1 MSMDIQENPTKV
13 PLSENAILHQS
24 GVSFFRIFTA
34 YRKEKK
40 IRTEKIVSG
49 VISRRAFLDIEKG
62 KSVLSRENWKFL
74 MHRIGIVTDYFETVV
89 SRKELKDWRCREDIC
104 LSVCEDC
111 KKAKKLLEEYRNS
124 HIKMSNI
131 ERQFCL
137 KIEWLLSRNEKS
149 DEELYKLSKDAV
161 CCTVQEDWKENL
173 SVLYVGPE
181 ELEAMLLVVWSL
193 LKKNEL
199 MDAFRLFDQIQRY
212 PKIHNWE
219 PRMRE
224 MICAQIALIGI
235 KLYERMQ
242 KIDIGYKIG
251 MESLELLR
259 QQSSQRYAYPL
270 LAELVRIGI
279 MLEKEKSE
287 ELLQFQKFQKAFEI
301 VYEENKIPYM
311 RVWQCGSIEN
321 SYDVGMVLKRMRM
334 AQEKT
339 QEEVCIDEKGF
350 SFLNVRQ
357 LSRMEGKNEI
367 ICERISVIVPIYNT
381 EKYLARCIE
390 SILCQTYTNLEIILV
405 DDGSTDKSG
414 DICDFYARKDNRV
427 KVVHKENGG
436 AAAARNFAL
445 NMVTGQY
452 IGFVDS
458 DDTVEKDFFELLYD
472 LICQYD
478 ADISMVAYR
487 EIEMGEKIAKLK
499 DKSLIVMN
507 QKQAVKE
514 LLFDRKIQNYV
525 WNKLYKRKLFQ
536 GVYFPIG
543 VIYEDISVMY
553 DLIRKIEKLV
563 YLPESKY
570 NYYIRKDSIVNTNSH
585 QKRVDELDSVI
596 KRYKDAKRDF
606 PELEQEN
613 AYALVM
619 WMIRVYSYTVKE
631 NDPND
636 TFIKEQYEL
645 FQSESQKYL
654 CYILTNLKPFKRMIL
669 LAMLWDLEKGKEVV
683 RMDGELHE

>member
-1 MSMDIQENPTKV
+1 MSMDIQGNLTKI

-111 KKAKKLLEEYRNS
+111 EKAKKLLEEYRNS

-149 DEELYKLSKDAV
+149 GEELYKLSKDAV

-173 SVLYVGPE
+173 SALYVGPE

-235 KLYERMQ
+235 KLYERMK
-242 KIDIGYKIG
+242 KIDIAYKIG
-251 MESLELLR
+251 IESLELLR

-357 LSRMEGKNEI
+357 LSRIEKGENRPSTENFQFLTRKMGRELDWIMPMLETDSIEVLSMRQDIIYAIGMRQWKKAKNILEQLKTKIGAEDYKEPQIQQEIQFIEAMYELEANKITVSEAEKKYYEALSYTFELSWLSLEELPFIRSEEGI
-367 ICERISVIVPIYNT
+367 IISNIADIYHDMGNLKKSEELF
-381 EKYLARCIE
+381 EKLSSVYQKKQML
-390 SILCQTYTNLEIILV
+390 LKTNSSASAIIL
-405 DDGSTDKSG
+405 
-414 DICDFYARKDNRV
+414 
-427 KVVHKENGG
+427 
-436 AAAARNFAL
+436 
-445 NMVTGQY
+445 GQY
-452 IGFVDS
+452 S
-458 DDTVEKDFFELLYD
+458 RLLGN
-472 LICQYD
+472 I
-478 ADISMVAYR
+478 
-487 EIEMGEKIAKLK
+487 
-499 DKSLIVMN
+499 MN
-507 QKQAVKE
+507 YKKA
-514 LLFDRKIQNYV
+514 
-525 WNKLYKRKLFQ
+525 LY
-536 GVYFPIG
+536 I
-543 VIYEDISVMY
+543 
-553 DLIRKIEKLV
+553 
-563 YLPESKY
+563 
-570 NYYIRKDSIVNTNSH
+570 
-585 QKRVDELDSVI
+585 DSVN
-596 KRYKDAKRDF
+596 
-606 PELEQEN
+606 L
-613 AYALVM
+613 
-619 WMIRVYSYTVKE
+619 
-631 NDPND
+631 
-636 TFIKEQYEL
+636 QYEL
-645 FQSESQKYL
+645 NDFNLIHIENLLYNQAWAYYEIDREQNNQKIQRKFWTAQRIAEFNRKEELINLLKMRENKYL
-654 CYILTNLKPFKRMIL
+654 
-669 LAMLWDLEKGKEVV
+669 KG
-683 RMDGELHE
+683 D

>member
-1 MSMDIQENPTKV
+1 MSMDIQGNLTKI

-74 MHRIGIVTDYFETVV
+74 MHRIGIVTDYFEIVV

-104 LSVCEDC
+104 LSACEDC
-111 KKAKKLLEEYRNS
+111 EKAKKLLEEYRNS

-149 DEELYKLSKDAV
+149 GEELYKLSKDAV
-161 CCTVQEDWKENL
+161 CCTVQEDWKESL
-173 SVLYVGPE
+173 SALYVGPE

-235 KLYERMQ
+235 KLYERMK
-242 KIDIGYKIG
+242 KIDIAYKIG
-251 MESLELLR
+251 IESLELLR

-339 QEEVCIDEKGF
+339 QEEVCIDENGF

-357 LSRMEGKNEI
+357 LSRIEKGENRPSTENFQFLTRKMGRELDWIMPMLETDSIEVLSMRQDIIYSIGMRQWKKVQNILEQLKTKIRAEDYKEPQIQQEIQFIEAMYELEANKITVSEAEKEYYEALSYTFELSWLSLEELPFIRSEEGI
-367 ICERISVIVPIYNT
+367 IISNIADIYHDMGNLKKSEELF
-381 EKYLARCIE
+381 EKLSSVYQKKQMFLK
-390 SILCQTYTNLEIILV
+390 TNSSASAIIL
-405 DDGSTDKSG
+405 
-414 DICDFYARKDNRV
+414 
-427 KVVHKENGG
+427 
-436 AAAARNFAL
+436 
-445 NMVTGQY
+445 GQY
-452 IGFVDS
+452 S
-458 DDTVEKDFFELLYD
+458 RLLGN
-472 LICQYD
+472 I
-478 ADISMVAYR
+478 
-487 EIEMGEKIAKLK
+487 
-499 DKSLIVMN
+499 MN
-507 QKQAVKE
+507 YKKA
-514 LLFDRKIQNYV
+514 
-525 WNKLYKRKLFQ
+525 LY
-536 GVYFPIG
+536 I
-543 VIYEDISVMY
+543 
-553 DLIRKIEKLV
+553 
-563 YLPESKY
+563 
-570 NYYIRKDSIVNTNSH
+570 
-585 QKRVDELDSVI
+585 DSVN
-596 KRYKDAKRDF
+596 
-606 PELEQEN
+606 L
-613 AYALVM
+613 
-619 WMIRVYSYTVKE
+619 
-631 NDPND
+631 
-636 TFIKEQYEL
+636 QYEL
-645 FQSESQKYL
+645 NDFNLIHIENLLYNQAWAYYEIDREQNNQKIQRKFWAAQRFAEFNRKEELINLLKMRENKYL
-654 CYILTNLKPFKRMIL
+654 K
-669 LAMLWDLEKGKEVV
+669 D
-683 RMDGELHE
+683 D

>member
-1 MSMDIQENPTKV
+1 MSMDIQGNLTKI
-13 PLSENAILHQS
+13 PLSENVILHQS

-74 MHRIGIVTDYFETVV
+74 MHRIGIVTDYFEIVV

-104 LSVCEDC
+104 LSACEDC
-111 KKAKKLLEEYRNS
+111 EKAKKLLEEYRNS

-149 DEELYKLSKDAV
+149 GEELYKLSKDAV

-173 SVLYVGPE
+173 SALYVGPE

-235 KLYERMQ
+235 KLYERMK
-242 KIDIGYKIG
+242 KIDIAYKIG
-251 MESLELLR
+251 IESLELLR

-270 LAELVRIGI
+270 LVELVRIGI

-287 ELLQFQKFQKAFEI
+287 ELQQFLKFQKAFAI
-301 VYEENKIPYM
+301 LYEENKIPYM

-357 LSRMEGKNEI
+357 LSRIEKGENRPSTENFQFLTRKMGRELDWIMPMLETDSIEVLSMRQDIIYAIGMRQWKKAQNILEQLKTKIGAEDYKEPQIQQEIQFIEAMYELEANKITVSEAEKKYYEALSYTFELSWLSLEELPFIRSEEGI
-367 ICERISVIVPIYNT
+367 IISNIADIYHDMGNLKKSEELF
-381 EKYLARCIE
+381 EKLSSVYQKKQML
-390 SILCQTYTNLEIILV
+390 LKTNSSASAIIL
-405 DDGSTDKSG
+405 
-414 DICDFYARKDNRV
+414 
-427 KVVHKENGG
+427 
-436 AAAARNFAL
+436 
-445 NMVTGQY
+445 GQY
-452 IGFVDS
+452 S
-458 DDTVEKDFFELLYD
+458 RLLGN
-472 LICQYD
+472 I
-478 ADISMVAYR
+478 
-487 EIEMGEKIAKLK
+487 
-499 DKSLIVMN
+499 MN
-507 QKQAVKE
+507 YKKA
-514 LLFDRKIQNYV
+514 
-525 WNKLYKRKLFQ
+525 LY
-536 GVYFPIG
+536 I
-543 VIYEDISVMY
+543 
-553 DLIRKIEKLV
+553 
-563 YLPESKY
+563 
-570 NYYIRKDSIVNTNSH
+570 
-585 QKRVDELDSVI
+585 DSVN
-596 KRYKDAKRDF
+596 
-606 PELEQEN
+606 L
-613 AYALVM
+613 
-619 WMIRVYSYTVKE
+619 
-631 NDPND
+631 
-636 TFIKEQYEL
+636 QYEL
-645 FQSESQKYL
+645 NDFNLIHIENLLYNQAWAYYEIDREQNNQKIQRKFWTAQRIAEFNRKEELINLLKMRENKYL
-654 CYILTNLKPFKRMIL
+654 
-669 LAMLWDLEKGKEVV
+669 KG
-683 RMDGELHE
+683 D

>member
-1 MSMDIQENPTKV
+1 MSMDIQGNLTKI

-111 KKAKKLLEEYRNS
+111 EKAKKLLEEYRNS

-149 DEELYKLSKDAV
+149 GEELYKLSKDAV

-173 SVLYVGPE
+173 SALYVGPE

-242 KIDIGYKIG
+242 KIDIAYKIG
-251 MESLELLR
+251 IESLELLR
-259 QQSSQRYAYPL
+259 QQSSQRYVYPL
-270 LAELVRIGI
+270 LVELVRIGI

-287 ELLQFQKFQKAFEI
+287 ELQQFLKFQKAFAI
-301 VYEENKIPYM
+301 LYEENKIPYM

-357 LSRMEGKNEI
+357 LSRIEKGENRPSTENFQFLTRKMGRELDWIMPMLETDSIEVLSMRQDIIYAIGMRQWKKAKNILEQLKTKIGAEDYKEPQIQQEIQFIEAMYELEANKITVSEAEKKYYEALSYTFELSWLSLEELPFIRSEEGI
-367 ICERISVIVPIYNT
+367 IISNIADIYHDMGNLKKSEELF
-381 EKYLARCIE
+381 EKLSSVYQKKQML
-390 SILCQTYTNLEIILV
+390 LKTNSSASAIIL
-405 DDGSTDKSG
+405 
-414 DICDFYARKDNRV
+414 
-427 KVVHKENGG
+427 
-436 AAAARNFAL
+436 
-445 NMVTGQY
+445 GQY
-452 IGFVDS
+452 S
-458 DDTVEKDFFELLYD
+458 RLLGN
-472 LICQYD
+472 I
-478 ADISMVAYR
+478 
-487 EIEMGEKIAKLK
+487 
-499 DKSLIVMN
+499 MN
-507 QKQAVKE
+507 YKKA
-514 LLFDRKIQNYV
+514 
-525 WNKLYKRKLFQ
+525 LY
-536 GVYFPIG
+536 I
-543 VIYEDISVMY
+543 
-553 DLIRKIEKLV
+553 
-563 YLPESKY
+563 
-570 NYYIRKDSIVNTNSH
+570 
-585 QKRVDELDSVI
+585 DSVN
-596 KRYKDAKRDF
+596 
-606 PELEQEN
+606 L
-613 AYALVM
+613 
-619 WMIRVYSYTVKE
+619 
-631 NDPND
+631 
-636 TFIKEQYEL
+636 QYEL
-645 FQSESQKYL
+645 NDFNLIHIENLLYNQAWAYYEIDREQNNQKIQRKFWTAQRIAEFNRKEELINLLKMRENKYL
-654 CYILTNLKPFKRMIL
+654 
-669 LAMLWDLEKGKEVV
+669 KG
-683 RMDGELHE
+683 D

>member
-1 MSMDIQENPTKV
+1 MSMDIQGNLTKI

-111 KKAKKLLEEYRNS
+111 EKAKKLLEGYRNS

-137 KIEWLLSRNEKS
+137 KIEWLLSRDEKS
-149 DEELYKLSKDAV
+149 GEELYKLSEDAV

-173 SVLYVGPE
+173 SALYVGPE

-242 KIDIGYKIG
+242 KIDIAYKIG
-251 MESLELLR
+251 IESLELLR
-259 QQSSQRYAYPL
+259 QQSSQRYVYPL
-270 LAELVRIGI
+270 LVELVRIGI

-287 ELLQFQKFQKAFEI
+287 ELQQFLKFQKAFAI
-301 VYEENKIPYM
+301 LYEENKIPYM

-339 QEEVCIDEKGF
+339 QEEVCIDENGF

-357 LSRMEGKNEI
+357 LSRIEKGENRPSTENFQFLTRNMGRELDWIMPMLETDSIEVLSMRQDIIYAIGMRQWKKAQNILEQLKTKIRAEDYKEPQIQQEIQFIEAMYELEANKITVSEAEKKYYEALSYTFELSWLSLEELPFIRSEEGI
-367 ICERISVIVPIYNT
+367 IISNIADIYHDMGNLKKSEEFF
-381 EKYLARCIE
+381 EKLSSVYQKKQML
-390 SILCQTYTNLEIILV
+390 LKTNSSASAIIL
-405 DDGSTDKSG
+405 
-414 DICDFYARKDNRV
+414 
-427 KVVHKENGG
+427 
-436 AAAARNFAL
+436 
-445 NMVTGQY
+445 GQY
-452 IGFVDS
+452 S
-458 DDTVEKDFFELLYD
+458 RLLGN
-472 LICQYD
+472 I
-478 ADISMVAYR
+478 
-487 EIEMGEKIAKLK
+487 
-499 DKSLIVMN
+499 MN
-507 QKQAVKE
+507 YKKA
-514 LLFDRKIQNYV
+514 
-525 WNKLYKRKLFQ
+525 LY
-536 GVYFPIG
+536 I
-543 VIYEDISVMY
+543 
-553 DLIRKIEKLV
+553 
-563 YLPESKY
+563 
-570 NYYIRKDSIVNTNSH
+570 
-585 QKRVDELDSVI
+585 DSVN
-596 KRYKDAKRDF
+596 
-606 PELEQEN
+606 L
-613 AYALVM
+613 
-619 WMIRVYSYTVKE
+619 
-631 NDPND
+631 
-636 TFIKEQYEL
+636 QYEL
-645 FQSESQKYL
+645 NDFNLIHIENLLYNQAWAYYEIDREQNNQKIQRKFWTAQRIAEFNRKEELINLLKMRENKYL
-654 CYILTNLKPFKRMIL
+654 
-669 LAMLWDLEKGKEVV
+669 KG
-683 RMDGELHE
+683 D

>member
-1 MSMDIQENPTKV
+1 MSMDIQGNLTKI

-111 KKAKKLLEEYRNS
+111 EKAKKLLEGYRNS

-137 KIEWLLSRNEKS
+137 KIEWLLSRDEKS
-149 DEELYKLSKDAV
+149 GEELYKLSEDAV

-173 SVLYVGPE
+173 SALYVGPE

-242 KIDIGYKIG
+242 KIDIAYKIG
-251 MESLELLR
+251 IESLELLR
-259 QQSSQRYAYPL
+259 QQSSQRYVYPL
-270 LAELVRIGI
+270 LVELVRIGI

-287 ELLQFQKFQKAFEI
+287 ELQQFLKFQKAFAI
-301 VYEENKIPYM
+301 LYEENKIPYM

-357 LSRMEGKNEI
+357 LSRIEKGENRPSTENFQFLTRKMGRELDWIMPMLETDSIEVLSMRQDIIYAIGMRQWKKAKNILEQLKTKIRAEDYKEPQIQQEIQFIEAMYELEANKITVSEAEKKYYEALSYTFELSWLSLEELPFIRSEEGI
-367 ICERISVIVPIYNT
+367 IISNIADIYHDMGNLKKSEELF
-381 EKYLARCIE
+381 EKLSSVYQKKQML
-390 SILCQTYTNLEIILV
+390 LKTNSSASAIIL
-405 DDGSTDKSG
+405 
-414 DICDFYARKDNRV
+414 
-427 KVVHKENGG
+427 
-436 AAAARNFAL
+436 
-445 NMVTGQY
+445 GQY
-452 IGFVDS
+452 S
-458 DDTVEKDFFELLYD
+458 RLLGN
-472 LICQYD
+472 I
-478 ADISMVAYR
+478 
-487 EIEMGEKIAKLK
+487 
-499 DKSLIVMN
+499 MN
-507 QKQAVKE
+507 YKKA
-514 LLFDRKIQNYV
+514 
-525 WNKLYKRKLFQ
+525 LY
-536 GVYFPIG
+536 I
-543 VIYEDISVMY
+543 
-553 DLIRKIEKLV
+553 
-563 YLPESKY
+563 
-570 NYYIRKDSIVNTNSH
+570 
-585 QKRVDELDSVI
+585 DSVN
-596 KRYKDAKRDF
+596 
-606 PELEQEN
+606 L
-613 AYALVM
+613 
-619 WMIRVYSYTVKE
+619 
-631 NDPND
+631 
-636 TFIKEQYEL
+636 QYEL
-645 FQSESQKYL
+645 NDFNLIHIENLLYNQAWAYYEIDREQNNQKIQRKFWTAQRIAEFNRKEELINLLKMRENKYL
-654 CYILTNLKPFKRMIL
+654 
-669 LAMLWDLEKGKEVV
+669 KG
-683 RMDGELHE
+683 D

>member
-279 MLEKEKSE
+279 MLEKEKSK

-357 LSRMEGKNEI
+357 LSRIEKGENRPSTENFQFLTRKMGRELDWIMPMLETDSIEVLSMRQDIIYAIGMRQWKKAQNILEQLKTKIGAEDYKEPQIQQEIQFIEAMYELEANRITACEAEKEYYEALSYTFELSWLSLEELPFIRSEEGIIISNIADIYHDMGNLKKSEELFEKLSSVYQKKPIFLKINSSASAIILGQYSRLLGDIMNYEKALYIDSVNLKYELNDFNLIHIENLLYNQAWAYYEI
-367 ICERISVIVPIYNT
+367 DREQNNQKIQRKFWAAQRFAEFNRKEELINLLKMR
-381 EKYLARCIE
+381 ENKYLK
-390 SILCQTYTNLEIILV
+390 
-405 DDGSTDKSG
+405 DD
-414 DICDFYARKDNRV
+414 
-427 KVVHKENGG
+427 
-436 AAAARNFAL
+436 
-445 NMVTGQY
+445 
-452 IGFVDS
+452 
-458 DDTVEKDFFELLYD
+458 
-472 LICQYD
+472 
-478 ADISMVAYR
+478 
-487 EIEMGEKIAKLK
+487 
-499 DKSLIVMN
+499 
-507 QKQAVKE
+507 
-514 LLFDRKIQNYV
+514 
-525 WNKLYKRKLFQ
+525 
-536 GVYFPIG
+536 
-543 VIYEDISVMY
+543 
-553 DLIRKIEKLV
+553 
-563 YLPESKY
+563 
-570 NYYIRKDSIVNTNSH
+570 
-585 QKRVDELDSVI
+585 
-596 KRYKDAKRDF
+596 
-606 PELEQEN
+606 
-613 AYALVM
+613 
-619 WMIRVYSYTVKE
+619 
-631 NDPND
+631 
-636 TFIKEQYEL
+636 
-645 FQSESQKYL
+645 
-654 CYILTNLKPFKRMIL
+654 
-669 LAMLWDLEKGKEVV
+669 
-683 RMDGELHE
+683 

>member
-1 MSMDIQENPTKV
+1 MSMDIQGNLTKI

-62 KSVLSRENWKFL
+62 KSVLSREKWKFL

-111 KKAKKLLEEYRNS
+111 EKAKKLLEEYRNS

-149 DEELYKLSKDAV
+149 GEELYKLSKDAV

-173 SVLYVGPE
+173 SALYVGSE

-235 KLYERMQ
+235 KLYERMK
-242 KIDIGYKIG
+242 KIDIAYKIG
-251 MESLELLR
+251 IESLELLR

-287 ELLQFQKFQKAFEI
+287 KLLQFQKFQKAFEI

-357 LSRMEGKNEI
+357 LSRIEKGENRPSTENFQFLTRKMGRELDWIMPMLETDSIEVLSMRQDIIYAIGMRQWKKAKNILEQLKTKIGAEDYKEPQIQQEIQFIEAMYELEANRITACEAEKEYYEALSYTFELSWLSLEELPFIRSEEGI
-367 ICERISVIVPIYNT
+367 IISNIADIYHDMGNLKKSEELF
-381 EKYLARCIE
+381 EKLSSVYQKKQMFLK
-390 SILCQTYTNLEIILV
+390 TNSSASAIIL
-405 DDGSTDKSG
+405 GQYSRLLG
-414 DICDFYARKDNRV
+414 DIMNYK
-427 KVVHKENGG
+427 K
-436 AAAARNFAL
+436 AL
-445 NMVTGQY
+445 Y
-452 IGFVDS
+452 I
-458 DDTVEKDFFELLYD
+458 
-472 LICQYD
+472 
-478 ADISMVAYR
+478 
-487 EIEMGEKIAKLK
+487 
-499 DKSLIVMN
+499 
-507 QKQAVKE
+507 
-514 LLFDRKIQNYV
+514 
-525 WNKLYKRKLFQ
+525 
-536 GVYFPIG
+536 
-543 VIYEDISVMY
+543 
-553 DLIRKIEKLV
+553 
-563 YLPESKY
+563 
-570 NYYIRKDSIVNTNSH
+570 
-585 QKRVDELDSVI
+585 DSVN
-596 KRYKDAKRDF
+596 
-606 PELEQEN
+606 L
-613 AYALVM
+613 
-619 WMIRVYSYTVKE
+619 
-631 NDPND
+631 
-636 TFIKEQYEL
+636 QYEL
-645 FQSESQKYL
+645 NDFNLIHIENLLYNQAWAYYEIDREQNSQKIQRKFWAAQRFAEFNRKEELINLLKMRENKYL
-654 CYILTNLKPFKRMIL
+654 K
-669 LAMLWDLEKGKEVV
+669 D
-683 RMDGELHE
+683 D

>member
-1 MSMDIQENPTKV
+1 MSMDIQGNLTKI

-111 KKAKKLLEEYRNS
+111 EKAKKLLEEYRNS

-149 DEELYKLSKDAV
+149 GEELYKLSKDAV

-173 SVLYVGPE
+173 SALYVGSE

-235 KLYERMQ
+235 KLYERMK
-242 KIDIGYKIG
+242 KIDIAYKIG
-251 MESLELLR
+251 IESLELLR

-287 ELLQFQKFQKAFEI
+287 KLLQFQKFQKAFEI

-357 LSRMEGKNEI
+357 LSRIEKGENRPSTENFQFLTRKMGRELDWIMPMLETDSIEVLSMRQDIIYAIGMRQWKKAKNILEQLKTKIGAEDYKEPQIQQEIQFIEAMYELEANRITACEAEKEYYEALSYTFELSWLSLEELPFIRSEEGI
-367 ICERISVIVPIYNT
+367 IISNIADIYHDMGNLKKT
-381 EKYLARCIE
+381 EELFEKLSSVYQKKQMFLK
-390 SILCQTYTNLEIILV
+390 TNSSASAIIL
-405 DDGSTDKSG
+405 GQYSRLLG
-414 DICDFYARKDNRV
+414 DIMNYK
-427 KVVHKENGG
+427 K
-436 AAAARNFAL
+436 AL
-445 NMVTGQY
+445 Y
-452 IGFVDS
+452 I
-458 DDTVEKDFFELLYD
+458 
-472 LICQYD
+472 
-478 ADISMVAYR
+478 
-487 EIEMGEKIAKLK
+487 
-499 DKSLIVMN
+499 
-507 QKQAVKE
+507 
-514 LLFDRKIQNYV
+514 
-525 WNKLYKRKLFQ
+525 
-536 GVYFPIG
+536 
-543 VIYEDISVMY
+543 
-553 DLIRKIEKLV
+553 
-563 YLPESKY
+563 
-570 NYYIRKDSIVNTNSH
+570 
-585 QKRVDELDSVI
+585 DSVN
-596 KRYKDAKRDF
+596 
-606 PELEQEN
+606 L
-613 AYALVM
+613 
-619 WMIRVYSYTVKE
+619 
-631 NDPND
+631 
-636 TFIKEQYEL
+636 QYEL
-645 FQSESQKYL
+645 NDFNLIHIENLLYNQAWAYYEIDREQNSQKIQRKFWAAQRFAEFNRKEELINLLKMRENKYL
-654 CYILTNLKPFKRMIL
+654 K
-669 LAMLWDLEKGKEVV
+669 D
-683 RMDGELHE
+683 D

>member
-1 MSMDIQENPTKV
+1 MSMDIQGNLTKI

-111 KKAKKLLEEYRNS
+111 EKAKKLLEEYRNS

-149 DEELYKLSKDAV
+149 GEELYKLSKDAV

-173 SVLYVGPE
+173 SALYVGPE

-242 KIDIGYKIG
+242 KIDIAYKIG
-251 MESLELLR
+251 IESLELLR
-259 QQSSQRYAYPL
+259 QQSSQRYVYPL
-270 LAELVRIGI
+270 LVELVRIGI

-287 ELLQFQKFQKAFEI
+287 ELQQFLKFQKAFAI
-301 VYEENKIPYM
+301 LYEENKIPYM

-357 LSRMEGKNEI
+357 LSRIEKGENRPSTENFQFLTRKMGRELDWIMPMLETDSIEVLSMRQDIIYSIGMRQWKKAQNILEQLKTKIGAEDYKEPQIQQEI
-367 ICERISVIVPIYNT
+367 QFIEAMYELEANKITVSEA
-381 EKYLARCIE
+381 EKKYYEAL
-390 SILCQTYTNLEIILV
+390 TYTFELSWLSLEELPFIRSEEGIIISNIADIYHDMGNLKKSEELFEKLSSVYQKKQMLLKTNSSASAIIL
-405 DDGSTDKSG
+405 
-414 DICDFYARKDNRV
+414 
-427 KVVHKENGG
+427 
-436 AAAARNFAL
+436 
-445 NMVTGQY
+445 GQY
-452 IGFVDS
+452 S
-458 DDTVEKDFFELLYD
+458 RLLGN
-472 LICQYD
+472 I
-478 ADISMVAYR
+478 
-487 EIEMGEKIAKLK
+487 
-499 DKSLIVMN
+499 MN
-507 QKQAVKE
+507 YKKA
-514 LLFDRKIQNYV
+514 
-525 WNKLYKRKLFQ
+525 LY
-536 GVYFPIG
+536 I
-543 VIYEDISVMY
+543 
-553 DLIRKIEKLV
+553 
-563 YLPESKY
+563 
-570 NYYIRKDSIVNTNSH
+570 
-585 QKRVDELDSVI
+585 DSVN
-596 KRYKDAKRDF
+596 
-606 PELEQEN
+606 L
-613 AYALVM
+613 
-619 WMIRVYSYTVKE
+619 
-631 NDPND
+631 
-636 TFIKEQYEL
+636 QYEL
-645 FQSESQKYL
+645 NDFNLIHIENLLYNQAWAYYEIDREQNNQKIQRKFWTAQRIAEFNRKEELINLLKMRENKYL
-654 CYILTNLKPFKRMIL
+654 
-669 LAMLWDLEKGKEVV
+669 KG
-683 RMDGELHE
+683 D

>member
-1 MSMDIQENPTKV
+1 MSMDIQGNLTKI

-111 KKAKKLLEEYRNS
+111 EKAKKLLEGYRNS

-137 KIEWLLSRNEKS
+137 KIEWLLSRDEKS
-149 DEELYKLSKDAV
+149 GEELYKLSEDAV

-173 SVLYVGPE
+173 SALYVGPE

-242 KIDIGYKIG
+242 KIDIAYKIG
-251 MESLELLR
+251 IESLELLR
-259 QQSSQRYAYPL
+259 QQSSQRYVYPL
-270 LAELVRIGI
+270 LVELVRIGI

-287 ELLQFQKFQKAFEI
+287 ELQQFQKFQKAFEI

-339 QEEVCIDEKGF
+339 QEEVCIDENGF

-357 LSRMEGKNEI
+357 LSRIEKGENRPSTENFQFLTRNMGRELDWIMPMLETDSIEVLSMRQDIIYAIGMRQWKKAKNILEQLKTKIRAEDYKEPQIQQEIQFIEAMYELEANKITVSEAEKKYYEALSYTFELSWLSLEELPFIRSEEGI
-367 ICERISVIVPIYNT
+367 IISNIADIYHDMGNLKKSEEFF
-381 EKYLARCIE
+381 EKLSSVYQKKQML
-390 SILCQTYTNLEIILV
+390 LKTNSSASAIIL
-405 DDGSTDKSG
+405 
-414 DICDFYARKDNRV
+414 
-427 KVVHKENGG
+427 
-436 AAAARNFAL
+436 
-445 NMVTGQY
+445 GQY
-452 IGFVDS
+452 S
-458 DDTVEKDFFELLYD
+458 RLLGN
-472 LICQYD
+472 I
-478 ADISMVAYR
+478 
-487 EIEMGEKIAKLK
+487 
-499 DKSLIVMN
+499 MN
-507 QKQAVKE
+507 YKKA
-514 LLFDRKIQNYV
+514 
-525 WNKLYKRKLFQ
+525 LY
-536 GVYFPIG
+536 I
-543 VIYEDISVMY
+543 
-553 DLIRKIEKLV
+553 
-563 YLPESKY
+563 
-570 NYYIRKDSIVNTNSH
+570 
-585 QKRVDELDSVI
+585 DSVN
-596 KRYKDAKRDF
+596 
-606 PELEQEN
+606 L
-613 AYALVM
+613 
-619 WMIRVYSYTVKE
+619 
-631 NDPND
+631 
-636 TFIKEQYEL
+636 QYEL
-645 FQSESQKYL
+645 NDFNLIHIENLLYNQAWAYYEIDREQNNQKIQRKFWTAQRIAEFNRKEELINLLKMRENKYL
-654 CYILTNLKPFKRMIL
+654 
-669 LAMLWDLEKGKEVV
+669 KG
-683 RMDGELHE
+683 D

>member
-1 MSMDIQENPTKV
+1 MSMDIQGNLTKI

-74 MHRIGIVTDYFETVV
+74 MHRIGIVTDYFEIVV

-104 LSVCEDC
+104 LSACEDC
-111 KKAKKLLEEYRNS
+111 EKAKKLLEEYRNS

-149 DEELYKLSKDAV
+149 GEELYKLSKDAV

-173 SVLYVGPE
+173 SALYVGPE

-235 KLYERMQ
+235 KLYERMK
-242 KIDIGYKIG
+242 KIDIAYKIG
-251 MESLELLR
+251 IESLELLR

-339 QEEVCIDEKGF
+339 QEEVCIDENGF

-357 LSRMEGKNEI
+357 LSRIEKGENRPSTENFQFLTRKMGRELDWIMPMLETDSIEVLSMRQDIIYSIGMRQWKKVQNILEQLKTKIRAEDYKEPQIQQEIQFIEAMYELEANKITVSEAEKEYYEALSYTFELSWLSLEELPFIRSEEGI
-367 ICERISVIVPIYNT
+367 IISNIADIYHDMGNLKKSEELF
-381 EKYLARCIE
+381 EKLSSVYQKKQMFLK
-390 SILCQTYTNLEIILV
+390 TNSSASAIIL
-405 DDGSTDKSG
+405 
-414 DICDFYARKDNRV
+414 
-427 KVVHKENGG
+427 
-436 AAAARNFAL
+436 
-445 NMVTGQY
+445 GQY
-452 IGFVDS
+452 S
-458 DDTVEKDFFELLYD
+458 RLLGN
-472 LICQYD
+472 I
-478 ADISMVAYR
+478 
-487 EIEMGEKIAKLK
+487 
-499 DKSLIVMN
+499 MN
-507 QKQAVKE
+507 YKKA
-514 LLFDRKIQNYV
+514 
-525 WNKLYKRKLFQ
+525 LY
-536 GVYFPIG
+536 I
-543 VIYEDISVMY
+543 
-553 DLIRKIEKLV
+553 
-563 YLPESKY
+563 
-570 NYYIRKDSIVNTNSH
+570 
-585 QKRVDELDSVI
+585 DSVN
-596 KRYKDAKRDF
+596 
-606 PELEQEN
+606 L
-613 AYALVM
+613 
-619 WMIRVYSYTVKE
+619 
-631 NDPND
+631 
-636 TFIKEQYEL
+636 QYEL
-645 FQSESQKYL
+645 NDFNLIHIENLLYNQAWAYYEIDREQNNQKIQRKFWAAQRFAEFNRKEELINLLKMRENKYL
-654 CYILTNLKPFKRMIL
+654 K
-669 LAMLWDLEKGKEVV
+669 D
-683 RMDGELHE
+683 D

>member
-49 VISRRAFLDIEKG
+49 VISWRAFLDIEKG

-74 MHRIGIVTDYFETVV
+74 MHRIGIVTDYFEIVV

-111 KKAKKLLEEYRNS
+111 EKAKKLLEEYRNS

-242 KIDIGYKIG
+242 KIDIAYKIG
-251 MESLELLR
+251 IESLELLR

-270 LAELVRIGI
+270 LVELVRIGI

-339 QEEVCIDEKGF
+339 QEEVCIDENGF

-357 LSRMEGKNEI
+357 LSRIEKGENRPSTENFQFLTRKMGRELDWIMPMLETDSIEVLSMRQDIIYSIGMRQWKKAQNILEQLKTKIRAEDYKEPQIQQEIQFIEAMYELEANRITACEAEKEYYEALSYTFELSWLSLEELPFIRSEEGIIISNIADIYHDMGNLKKSEELFEKLSSVYQKKQIFLKINSSASAIILGQYSRLLGDIMNYEKALYIDSVNLKYELNDFNLIHIENLLYNQAWAYYEI
-367 ICERISVIVPIYNT
+367 DREQNNQKIQRKFWAAQRFAEFNRKEELINLLKMR
-381 EKYLARCIE
+381 ENKYLK
-390 SILCQTYTNLEIILV
+390 
-405 DDGSTDKSG
+405 DD
-414 DICDFYARKDNRV
+414 
-427 KVVHKENGG
+427 
-436 AAAARNFAL
+436 
-445 NMVTGQY
+445 
-452 IGFVDS
+452 
-458 DDTVEKDFFELLYD
+458 
-472 LICQYD
+472 
-478 ADISMVAYR
+478 
-487 EIEMGEKIAKLK
+487 
-499 DKSLIVMN
+499 
-507 QKQAVKE
+507 
-514 LLFDRKIQNYV
+514 
-525 WNKLYKRKLFQ
+525 
-536 GVYFPIG
+536 
-543 VIYEDISVMY
+543 
-553 DLIRKIEKLV
+553 
-563 YLPESKY
+563 
-570 NYYIRKDSIVNTNSH
+570 
-585 QKRVDELDSVI
+585 
-596 KRYKDAKRDF
+596 
-606 PELEQEN
+606 
-613 AYALVM
+613 
-619 WMIRVYSYTVKE
+619 
-631 NDPND
+631 
-636 TFIKEQYEL
+636 
-645 FQSESQKYL
+645 
-654 CYILTNLKPFKRMIL
+654 
-669 LAMLWDLEKGKEVV
+669 
-683 RMDGELHE
+683 

>member
-1 MSMDIQENPTKV
+1 MSMDIQGNLTKI

-111 KKAKKLLEEYRNS
+111 EKAKKLLEEYRNS

-149 DEELYKLSKDAV
+149 GEELYKLSKDAV

-173 SVLYVGPE
+173 SALYVGPE

-242 KIDIGYKIG
+242 KIDIAYKIG
-251 MESLELLR
+251 IESLELLR
-259 QQSSQRYAYPL
+259 QQSSQRYVYPL
-270 LAELVRIGI
+270 LVELVRIGI

-287 ELLQFQKFQKAFEI
+287 ELQQFLKFQKAFAI
-301 VYEENKIPYM
+301 LYEENKIPYM

-357 LSRMEGKNEI
+357 LSRIEKGENRPSTENFQFLTRNMGRELDWIMPMLETDSIEVLSMRQDIIYSIGMRQWKKAQNILEQLKTKIGAEDYKEPQIQQEIQFIEAMYELEANKITVSEAEKKYYEALSYTFELSWLSLEELPFIRSEEGI
-367 ICERISVIVPIYNT
+367 IISNIADIYHDMGNLKKSEELF
-381 EKYLARCIE
+381 EKLSSVYQKKQML
-390 SILCQTYTNLEIILV
+390 LKTNSSASAIIL
-405 DDGSTDKSG
+405 GQYSRLLG
-414 DICDFYARKDNRV
+414 DIMNYK
-427 KVVHKENGG
+427 K
-436 AAAARNFAL
+436 AL
-445 NMVTGQY
+445 Y
-452 IGFVDS
+452 I
-458 DDTVEKDFFELLYD
+458 
-472 LICQYD
+472 
-478 ADISMVAYR
+478 
-487 EIEMGEKIAKLK
+487 
-499 DKSLIVMN
+499 
-507 QKQAVKE
+507 
-514 LLFDRKIQNYV
+514 
-525 WNKLYKRKLFQ
+525 
-536 GVYFPIG
+536 
-543 VIYEDISVMY
+543 
-553 DLIRKIEKLV
+553 
-563 YLPESKY
+563 
-570 NYYIRKDSIVNTNSH
+570 
-585 QKRVDELDSVI
+585 DSVN
-596 KRYKDAKRDF
+596 
-606 PELEQEN
+606 L
-613 AYALVM
+613 
-619 WMIRVYSYTVKE
+619 
-631 NDPND
+631 
-636 TFIKEQYEL
+636 QYEL
-645 FQSESQKYL
+645 NDFNLIHIENLLYNQAWAYYEIDREQNNQKIQRKFWTAQRIAEFNRKEELINLLKMRENKYL
-654 CYILTNLKPFKRMIL
+654 
-669 LAMLWDLEKGKEVV
+669 KG
-683 RMDGELHE
+683 D

>member
-1 MSMDIQENPTKV
+1 MSMDIQGNLTKI

-74 MHRIGIVTDYFETVV
+74 MHRIGIVTDYFEIVV

-111 KKAKKLLEEYRNS
+111 EKAKKLLEEYRNS

-149 DEELYKLSKDAV
+149 GEELYKLSKDAV

-173 SVLYVGPE
+173 SALYVGPE

-242 KIDIGYKIG
+242 KIDIAYKIG
-251 MESLELLR
+251 IESLELLR
-259 QQSSQRYAYPL
+259 QQSSQRYVYPL
-270 LAELVRIGI
+270 LVELVRIGI

-287 ELLQFQKFQKAFEI
+287 ELQQFLKFQKAFAI
-301 VYEENKIPYM
+301 LYEENKIPYM

-357 LSRMEGKNEI
+357 LSRIEKGENRPSTENFQFLTRKMGRELDWIMPMLETDSIEVLSMRQDIIYAIGMRQWKKAKNILEQLKTKIGAEDYKEPQIQQEIQFIEAMYELEANKITVSEAEKKYYEALSYTFELSWLSLEELPFIRSEEGI
-367 ICERISVIVPIYNT
+367 IISNIADIYHDMGNLKKSEELF
-381 EKYLARCIE
+381 EKLSSVYQKKQML
-390 SILCQTYTNLEIILV
+390 LKTNSSASAIIL
-405 DDGSTDKSG
+405 GQYSRLLG
-414 DICDFYARKDNRV
+414 DIMNYK
-427 KVVHKENGG
+427 K
-436 AAAARNFAL
+436 AL
-445 NMVTGQY
+445 Y
-452 IGFVDS
+452 I
-458 DDTVEKDFFELLYD
+458 
-472 LICQYD
+472 
-478 ADISMVAYR
+478 
-487 EIEMGEKIAKLK
+487 
-499 DKSLIVMN
+499 
-507 QKQAVKE
+507 
-514 LLFDRKIQNYV
+514 
-525 WNKLYKRKLFQ
+525 
-536 GVYFPIG
+536 
-543 VIYEDISVMY
+543 
-553 DLIRKIEKLV
+553 
-563 YLPESKY
+563 
-570 NYYIRKDSIVNTNSH
+570 
-585 QKRVDELDSVI
+585 DSVN
-596 KRYKDAKRDF
+596 
-606 PELEQEN
+606 L
-613 AYALVM
+613 
-619 WMIRVYSYTVKE
+619 
-631 NDPND
+631 
-636 TFIKEQYEL
+636 QYEL
-645 FQSESQKYL
+645 NDFNLIHIENLLYNQAWAYYEIDREQNNQKIQRKFWTAQRIAEFNRKEELINLLKMRENKYL
-654 CYILTNLKPFKRMIL
+654 
-669 LAMLWDLEKGKEVV
+669 KG
-683 RMDGELHE
+683 D

>member
-1 MSMDIQENPTKV
+1 MSMDIQGNLTKI

-111 KKAKKLLEEYRNS
+111 EKAKKLLEGYRNS

-149 DEELYKLSKDAV
+149 GEELYKLSKDAV

-173 SVLYVGPE
+173 SALYVGPE

-242 KIDIGYKIG
+242 KIDIAYKIG
-251 MESLELLR
+251 IESLELLR
-259 QQSSQRYAYPL
+259 QQSSQRYVYPL
-270 LAELVRIGI
+270 LVELVRIGI

-287 ELLQFQKFQKAFEI
+287 ELQQFLKFQKAFAI
-301 VYEENKIPYM
+301 LYEENKIPYM

-357 LSRMEGKNEI
+357 LSRIEKGENRPSTENFQFLTRNMGRELDWIMPMLETDSIEVLSMRQDIIYAIGMRQWKKAKNILEQLKTKIRAEDYKEPQIQQEIQFIEAMYELEANKITVSEAEKKYYEALSYTFELSWLSLEELPFIRSEEGI
-367 ICERISVIVPIYNT
+367 IISNIADIYHDMGNLKKSEELF
-381 EKYLARCIE
+381 EKLSSVYQKKQML
-390 SILCQTYTNLEIILV
+390 LKTNSSASAIIL
-405 DDGSTDKSG
+405 
-414 DICDFYARKDNRV
+414 
-427 KVVHKENGG
+427 
-436 AAAARNFAL
+436 
-445 NMVTGQY
+445 GQY
-452 IGFVDS
+452 S
-458 DDTVEKDFFELLYD
+458 RLLGN
-472 LICQYD
+472 I
-478 ADISMVAYR
+478 
-487 EIEMGEKIAKLK
+487 
-499 DKSLIVMN
+499 MN
-507 QKQAVKE
+507 YKKA
-514 LLFDRKIQNYV
+514 
-525 WNKLYKRKLFQ
+525 LY
-536 GVYFPIG
+536 I
-543 VIYEDISVMY
+543 
-553 DLIRKIEKLV
+553 
-563 YLPESKY
+563 
-570 NYYIRKDSIVNTNSH
+570 
-585 QKRVDELDSVI
+585 DSVN
-596 KRYKDAKRDF
+596 
-606 PELEQEN
+606 L
-613 AYALVM
+613 
-619 WMIRVYSYTVKE
+619 
-631 NDPND
+631 
-636 TFIKEQYEL
+636 QYEL
-645 FQSESQKYL
+645 NDFNLIHIENLLYNQAWAYYEIDREQNNQKIQRKFWTAQRIAEFNRKEELINLLKMRENKYL
-654 CYILTNLKPFKRMIL
+654 
-669 LAMLWDLEKGKEVV
+669 KG
-683 RMDGELHE
+683 D

>member
-1 MSMDIQENPTKV
+1 MSMDIQGNLTKI

-74 MHRIGIVTDYFETVV
+74 MHRIGIVTDYFEIVV

-104 LSVCEDC
+104 LSAYEDC
-111 KKAKKLLEEYRNS
+111 EKAKKLLEEYRNS

-149 DEELYKLSKDAV
+149 GEELYKLSKNAV

-173 SVLYVGPE
+173 SALYVGPE

-235 KLYERMQ
+235 KLYERMK
-242 KIDIGYKIG
+242 KIDIAYKIG
-251 MESLELLR
+251 IESLELLR

-270 LAELVRIGI
+270 LVELVRIGI

-287 ELLQFQKFQKAFEI
+287 ELQQFQKFQKAFEI

-339 QEEVCIDEKGF
+339 QEEVCIDENGF

-357 LSRMEGKNEI
+357 LSRIEKGENRPSTENFQFLTRKMGRELDWIMPMLETDSIEVLSMRQDIIYAIGMRQWKKAKNILEQLKTKIGAEDYKEPQIQQEIQFIEAMYELEANRITACEAEKEYYEALSYTFELSWLSLEELPFIRSEEGI
-367 ICERISVIVPIYNT
+367 IISNIADIYHDMGNLKKSEELF
-381 EKYLARCIE
+381 EKLSSVYQKKQMFLK
-390 SILCQTYTNLEIILV
+390 TNSSASAIIL
-405 DDGSTDKSG
+405 GQYSRLLG
-414 DICDFYARKDNRV
+414 DIMNYK
-427 KVVHKENGG
+427 K
-436 AAAARNFAL
+436 AL
-445 NMVTGQY
+445 Y
-452 IGFVDS
+452 I
-458 DDTVEKDFFELLYD
+458 
-472 LICQYD
+472 
-478 ADISMVAYR
+478 
-487 EIEMGEKIAKLK
+487 
-499 DKSLIVMN
+499 
-507 QKQAVKE
+507 
-514 LLFDRKIQNYV
+514 
-525 WNKLYKRKLFQ
+525 
-536 GVYFPIG
+536 
-543 VIYEDISVMY
+543 
-553 DLIRKIEKLV
+553 
-563 YLPESKY
+563 
-570 NYYIRKDSIVNTNSH
+570 
-585 QKRVDELDSVI
+585 DSVN
-596 KRYKDAKRDF
+596 
-606 PELEQEN
+606 L
-613 AYALVM
+613 
-619 WMIRVYSYTVKE
+619 
-631 NDPND
+631 
-636 TFIKEQYEL
+636 QYEL
-645 FQSESQKYL
+645 NDFNLIHIENLLYNQAWAYYEIDREQNSQKIQRKFWAAQRFAEFNRKEELINLLKMRENKYL
-654 CYILTNLKPFKRMIL
+654 K
-669 LAMLWDLEKGKEVV
+669 D
-683 RMDGELHE
+683 D

>member
-1 MSMDIQENPTKV
+1 MSMDIQGNLTKI

-111 KKAKKLLEEYRNS
+111 EKAKKLLEEYRNS

-149 DEELYKLSKDAV
+149 GEELYKLSKDAV

-173 SVLYVGPE
+173 SALYVGPE

-242 KIDIGYKIG
+242 KIDIAYKIG
-251 MESLELLR
+251 IESLELLR

-270 LAELVRIGI
+270 LVELVRIGI

-287 ELLQFQKFQKAFEI
+287 ELQQFLKFQKAFAI
-301 VYEENKIPYM
+301 LYEENKIPYM

-339 QEEVCIDEKGF
+339 QEEVCIDENGF

-357 LSRMEGKNEI
+357 LSRIEKGENRPSTENFQFLTRKMGRELDWIMPMLETDSIEVLSMRQDIIYSIGMRQWKKAKNILEQLKTKIRAEDYKEPQIQQEIQFIEAMYELEANKITVSEAEKKYYEALSYTFELSWLSLEELPFIRSEEGI
-367 ICERISVIVPIYNT
+367 IISNIADIYHDMGNLKKSEELF
-381 EKYLARCIE
+381 EKLSSVYQKKQML
-390 SILCQTYTNLEIILV
+390 LKTNSSASAIIL
-405 DDGSTDKSG
+405 
-414 DICDFYARKDNRV
+414 
-427 KVVHKENGG
+427 
-436 AAAARNFAL
+436 
-445 NMVTGQY
+445 GQY
-452 IGFVDS
+452 S
-458 DDTVEKDFFELLYD
+458 RLLGN
-472 LICQYD
+472 I
-478 ADISMVAYR
+478 
-487 EIEMGEKIAKLK
+487 
-499 DKSLIVMN
+499 MN
-507 QKQAVKE
+507 YKKA
-514 LLFDRKIQNYV
+514 
-525 WNKLYKRKLFQ
+525 LY
-536 GVYFPIG
+536 I
-543 VIYEDISVMY
+543 
-553 DLIRKIEKLV
+553 
-563 YLPESKY
+563 
-570 NYYIRKDSIVNTNSH
+570 
-585 QKRVDELDSVI
+585 DSVN
-596 KRYKDAKRDF
+596 
-606 PELEQEN
+606 L
-613 AYALVM
+613 
-619 WMIRVYSYTVKE
+619 
-631 NDPND
+631 
-636 TFIKEQYEL
+636 QYEL
-645 FQSESQKYL
+645 NDFNLIHIENLLYNQAWAYYEIDREQNNQKIQRKFWTAQRFAEFNRKEELINLLKMRENKYL
-654 CYILTNLKPFKRMIL
+654 K
-669 LAMLWDLEKGKEVV
+669 D
-683 RMDGELHE
+683 D

>member
-49 VISRRAFLDIEKG
+49 VISRWAFLDIEKG

-357 LSRMEGKNEI
+357 LSRIEKGENRPSTENFQFLTRKMGRELDWIMPMLETDSIEVLSMRQDIIYAIGMRQWKKAQNILEQLKTKIGAEDYKEPQIQQEIQFIEAMYELEANRITACEAEKEYYEALSYTFELSWLSLEELPFIRSEEGIIISNIADIYHDMGNLKKSEELFEKLSSVYQKKQIFLKINSSASAIILGQYSRLLGDIMNYEKALYIDSVNLKYELNDFNLIHIENLLYNQAWAYYEI
-367 ICERISVIVPIYNT
+367 DREQNNQKIQRKFWAAQRFAEFNRKEELINLLKMR
-381 EKYLARCIE
+381 ENKYLK
-390 SILCQTYTNLEIILV
+390 
-405 DDGSTDKSG
+405 DD
-414 DICDFYARKDNRV
+414 
-427 KVVHKENGG
+427 
-436 AAAARNFAL
+436 
-445 NMVTGQY
+445 
-452 IGFVDS
+452 
-458 DDTVEKDFFELLYD
+458 
-472 LICQYD
+472 
-478 ADISMVAYR
+478 
-487 EIEMGEKIAKLK
+487 
-499 DKSLIVMN
+499 
-507 QKQAVKE
+507 
-514 LLFDRKIQNYV
+514 
-525 WNKLYKRKLFQ
+525 
-536 GVYFPIG
+536 
-543 VIYEDISVMY
+543 
-553 DLIRKIEKLV
+553 
-563 YLPESKY
+563 
-570 NYYIRKDSIVNTNSH
+570 
-585 QKRVDELDSVI
+585 
-596 KRYKDAKRDF
+596 
-606 PELEQEN
+606 
-613 AYALVM
+613 
-619 WMIRVYSYTVKE
+619 
-631 NDPND
+631 
-636 TFIKEQYEL
+636 
-645 FQSESQKYL
+645 
-654 CYILTNLKPFKRMIL
+654 
-669 LAMLWDLEKGKEVV
+669 
-683 RMDGELHE
+683 

>member
-1 MSMDIQENPTKV
+1 MSMDIQGNLTKI

-74 MHRIGIVTDYFETVV
+74 MHRIGIVTDYFEIVV

-104 LSVCEDC
+104 LSACEDC
-111 KKAKKLLEEYRNS
+111 EKAKKLLEEYRNS

-149 DEELYKLSKDAV
+149 GEELYKLSKDAV

-173 SVLYVGPE
+173 SALYVGPE

-235 KLYERMQ
+235 KLYERMK
-242 KIDIGYKIG
+242 KIDIAYKIG
-251 MESLELLR
+251 IESLELLR

-357 LSRMEGKNEI
+357 LSRIEKGENRPSTENFQFLTRKMGRELDWIMPMLETDSIEVLSMRQDIIYAIGMRQWKKAQNILEQLKTKIGAEDYKEPQIQQEIQFIEAMYELEANKITVSEAEKEYYEALSYTFELSWLSLEELPFIRSEEGI
-367 ICERISVIVPIYNT
+367 IISNIADIYHDMGNLKKSEELF
-381 EKYLARCIE
+381 EKLSSVYQKKQMFLK
-390 SILCQTYTNLEIILV
+390 TNSSASAIIL
-405 DDGSTDKSG
+405 GQYSRLLG
-414 DICDFYARKDNRV
+414 DIMNYK
-427 KVVHKENGG
+427 K
-436 AAAARNFAL
+436 AL
-445 NMVTGQY
+445 Y
-452 IGFVDS
+452 I
-458 DDTVEKDFFELLYD
+458 
-472 LICQYD
+472 
-478 ADISMVAYR
+478 
-487 EIEMGEKIAKLK
+487 
-499 DKSLIVMN
+499 
-507 QKQAVKE
+507 
-514 LLFDRKIQNYV
+514 
-525 WNKLYKRKLFQ
+525 
-536 GVYFPIG
+536 
-543 VIYEDISVMY
+543 
-553 DLIRKIEKLV
+553 
-563 YLPESKY
+563 
-570 NYYIRKDSIVNTNSH
+570 
-585 QKRVDELDSVI
+585 DSVN
-596 KRYKDAKRDF
+596 
-606 PELEQEN
+606 L
-613 AYALVM
+613 
-619 WMIRVYSYTVKE
+619 
-631 NDPND
+631 
-636 TFIKEQYEL
+636 QYEL
-645 FQSESQKYL
+645 NDFNLIHIENLLYNQAWAYYEIDREQNNQKIQRKFWAAQRFAEFNRKEELINLLKMRENKYL
-654 CYILTNLKPFKRMIL
+654 K
-669 LAMLWDLEKGKEVV
+669 D
-683 RMDGELHE
+683 D

>member
-1 MSMDIQENPTKV
+1 MSMDIQGNLTKI

-111 KKAKKLLEEYRNS
+111 EKAKKLLEEYRNS

-149 DEELYKLSKDAV
+149 GEELYKLSKDAV

-242 KIDIGYKIG
+242 KIDIAYKIG
-251 MESLELLR
+251 IESLELLR
-259 QQSSQRYAYPL
+259 QQSSQRYVYPL
-270 LAELVRIGI
+270 LVELVRIGI

-287 ELLQFQKFQKAFEI
+287 ELQQFLKFQKAFAI
-301 VYEENKIPYM
+301 LYEENKIPYM

-357 LSRMEGKNEI
+357 LSRIEKGENRPSTENFQFLTRKMGRELDWIMPMLETDSIEVLSMRQDIIYAIGMRQWKKAQNILEQLKTKIGAEDYKEPQIQQEIQFIEAMYELEANKITVSEAEKKYYEALSYTFELSWLSLEELPFIRSEEGI
-367 ICERISVIVPIYNT
+367 IISNIADIYHDMGNLKKSEELF
-381 EKYLARCIE
+381 EKLSSVYQKKQML
-390 SILCQTYTNLEIILV
+390 LKTNSSASAIIL
-405 DDGSTDKSG
+405 
-414 DICDFYARKDNRV
+414 
-427 KVVHKENGG
+427 
-436 AAAARNFAL
+436 
-445 NMVTGQY
+445 GQY
-452 IGFVDS
+452 S
-458 DDTVEKDFFELLYD
+458 RLLGN
-472 LICQYD
+472 I
-478 ADISMVAYR
+478 
-487 EIEMGEKIAKLK
+487 
-499 DKSLIVMN
+499 MN
-507 QKQAVKE
+507 YKKA
-514 LLFDRKIQNYV
+514 
-525 WNKLYKRKLFQ
+525 LY
-536 GVYFPIG
+536 I
-543 VIYEDISVMY
+543 
-553 DLIRKIEKLV
+553 
-563 YLPESKY
+563 
-570 NYYIRKDSIVNTNSH
+570 
-585 QKRVDELDSVI
+585 DSVN
-596 KRYKDAKRDF
+596 
-606 PELEQEN
+606 L
-613 AYALVM
+613 
-619 WMIRVYSYTVKE
+619 
-631 NDPND
+631 
-636 TFIKEQYEL
+636 QYEL
-645 FQSESQKYL
+645 NDFNLIHIENLLYNQAWAYYEIDREQNNQKIQRKFWTAQRIAEFNRKEELINLLKMRENKYL
-654 CYILTNLKPFKRMIL
+654 
-669 LAMLWDLEKGKEVV
+669 KG
-683 RMDGELHE
+683 D

>member
-1 MSMDIQENPTKV
+1 MSMDIQGNLTKI

-111 KKAKKLLEEYRNS
+111 EKAKKLLEEYRNS

-149 DEELYKLSKDAV
+149 GEELYKLSKDAV

-173 SVLYVGPE
+173 SALYVGSE

-235 KLYERMQ
+235 KLYERMK
-242 KIDIGYKIG
+242 KIDIAYKIG
-251 MESLELLR
+251 IESLELLR
-259 QQSSQRYAYPL
+259 QQSSQRYVYPL
-270 LAELVRIGI
+270 LVELVRIGI

-287 ELLQFQKFQKAFEI
+287 KLLQFQKFQKAFEI

-357 LSRMEGKNEI
+357 LSRIEKGENRPSTENFQFLTRKMGRELDWIMPMLETDSIEVLSMRQDIIYAIGMRQWKKAKNILEQLKTKIGAEDYKEPQIQQEIQFIEAMYELEANKITVSEAEKKYYEALSYTFELSWLSLEELPFIRSEEGI
-367 ICERISVIVPIYNT
+367 IISNIADIYHDMGNLKKSEELF
-381 EKYLARCIE
+381 EKLSSVYQKKQMFLK
-390 SILCQTYTNLEIILV
+390 TNSSASAIIL
-405 DDGSTDKSG
+405 GQYSRLLG
-414 DICDFYARKDNRV
+414 DIMNYK
-427 KVVHKENGG
+427 K
-436 AAAARNFAL
+436 AL
-445 NMVTGQY
+445 Y
-452 IGFVDS
+452 I
-458 DDTVEKDFFELLYD
+458 
-472 LICQYD
+472 
-478 ADISMVAYR
+478 
-487 EIEMGEKIAKLK
+487 
-499 DKSLIVMN
+499 
-507 QKQAVKE
+507 
-514 LLFDRKIQNYV
+514 
-525 WNKLYKRKLFQ
+525 
-536 GVYFPIG
+536 
-543 VIYEDISVMY
+543 
-553 DLIRKIEKLV
+553 
-563 YLPESKY
+563 
-570 NYYIRKDSIVNTNSH
+570 
-585 QKRVDELDSVI
+585 DSVN
-596 KRYKDAKRDF
+596 
-606 PELEQEN
+606 L
-613 AYALVM
+613 
-619 WMIRVYSYTVKE
+619 
-631 NDPND
+631 
-636 TFIKEQYEL
+636 QYEL
-645 FQSESQKYL
+645 NDFNLIHIENLLYNQAWAYYEIDREQNSQKIQRKFWAAQRFAEFNRKEELINLLKMRENKYL
-654 CYILTNLKPFKRMIL
+654 K
-669 LAMLWDLEKGKEVV
+669 D
-683 RMDGELHE
+683 D

>member
-89 SRKELKDWRCREDIC
+89 SRKELKDWRYREDIC
-104 LSVCEDC
+104 LSVREDC
-111 KKAKKLLEEYRNS
+111 KKAKKLLEEYKNS

-357 LSRMEGKNEI
+357 LSRIEKGENRPSTENFQFLTRKMGRELDWIMPMLETDSIEVLSMRQDIIYAIVMRQWKKAQNILEQLKTKIGAEDYKEPQIQQEIQFIEAMYELEANRITACEAEKEYYEALSYTFELSWLSLEELPFIRSEEGI
-367 ICERISVIVPIYNT
+367 IISNIADIYHDMGNLKKSEELF
-381 EKYLARCIE
+381 EKLSSVYQKKQML
-390 SILCQTYTNLEIILV
+390 LKTNSSASAIIL
-405 DDGSTDKSG
+405 
-414 DICDFYARKDNRV
+414 
-427 KVVHKENGG
+427 
-436 AAAARNFAL
+436 
-445 NMVTGQY
+445 GQY
-452 IGFVDS
+452 S
-458 DDTVEKDFFELLYD
+458 RLLGN
-472 LICQYD
+472 I
-478 ADISMVAYR
+478 
-487 EIEMGEKIAKLK
+487 
-499 DKSLIVMN
+499 MN
-507 QKQAVKE
+507 YKKA
-514 LLFDRKIQNYV
+514 
-525 WNKLYKRKLFQ
+525 LY
-536 GVYFPIG
+536 I
-543 VIYEDISVMY
+543 
-553 DLIRKIEKLV
+553 
-563 YLPESKY
+563 
-570 NYYIRKDSIVNTNSH
+570 
-585 QKRVDELDSVI
+585 DSVN
-596 KRYKDAKRDF
+596 
-606 PELEQEN
+606 L
-613 AYALVM
+613 
-619 WMIRVYSYTVKE
+619 
-631 NDPND
+631 
-636 TFIKEQYEL
+636 QYEL
-645 FQSESQKYL
+645 NDFNLIHIENLLYNQAWAYYEIDREQNNQKIQRKFWAAQRFAEFNRKEELINLLKMRENKYL
-654 CYILTNLKPFKRMIL
+654 K
-669 LAMLWDLEKGKEVV
+669 D
-683 RMDGELHE
+683 D

>member
-1 MSMDIQENPTKV
+1 MSMDIQGNLTKI

-74 MHRIGIVTDYFETVV
+74 MHRIGIVTDYFEIVV

-104 LSVCEDC
+104 LSACEDC
-111 KKAKKLLEEYRNS
+111 EKAKKLLEEYRNS

-149 DEELYKLSKDAV
+149 GEELYKLSKDAV

-173 SVLYVGPE
+173 SALYVGPE

-242 KIDIGYKIG
+242 KIDIAYKIG
-251 MESLELLR
+251 IESLELLR
-259 QQSSQRYAYPL
+259 QQSSQRYVYPL
-270 LAELVRIGI
+270 LVELVRIGI

-287 ELLQFQKFQKAFEI
+287 ELQQFLKFQKAFAI
-301 VYEENKIPYM
+301 LYEENKIPYM

-357 LSRMEGKNEI
+357 LSRIEKGENRPSTENFQFLTRKMGRELDWIMPMLETDSIEVLSMRQDIIYSIGMRQWKKAQNILEQLKTKIGAEDYKEPQIQQEIQFIEAMYELEANKITVSEAEKKYYEALSYTFELSWLSLEELPFIRSEEGI
-367 ICERISVIVPIYNT
+367 IISNIADIYHDMGNLKKSEELF
-381 EKYLARCIE
+381 EKLSSVYQKKQML
-390 SILCQTYTNLEIILV
+390 LKTNSSASAIIL
-405 DDGSTDKSG
+405 GQYSRLLG
-414 DICDFYARKDNRV
+414 DIMNYK
-427 KVVHKENGG
+427 K
-436 AAAARNFAL
+436 AL
-445 NMVTGQY
+445 Y
-452 IGFVDS
+452 I
-458 DDTVEKDFFELLYD
+458 
-472 LICQYD
+472 
-478 ADISMVAYR
+478 
-487 EIEMGEKIAKLK
+487 
-499 DKSLIVMN
+499 
-507 QKQAVKE
+507 
-514 LLFDRKIQNYV
+514 
-525 WNKLYKRKLFQ
+525 
-536 GVYFPIG
+536 
-543 VIYEDISVMY
+543 
-553 DLIRKIEKLV
+553 
-563 YLPESKY
+563 
-570 NYYIRKDSIVNTNSH
+570 
-585 QKRVDELDSVI
+585 DSVN
-596 KRYKDAKRDF
+596 
-606 PELEQEN
+606 L
-613 AYALVM
+613 
-619 WMIRVYSYTVKE
+619 
-631 NDPND
+631 
-636 TFIKEQYEL
+636 QYEL
-645 FQSESQKYL
+645 NDFNLIHIENLLYNQAWAYYEIDREQNNQKIQRKFWTAQRIAEFNRKEELINLLKMRENKYL
-654 CYILTNLKPFKRMIL
+654 
-669 LAMLWDLEKGKEVV
+669 KG
-683 RMDGELHE
+683 D

>member
-1 MSMDIQENPTKV
+1 MSMDIQGNLTKI

-173 SVLYVGPE
+173 SALYVGPE

-242 KIDIGYKIG
+242 KIDIAYKIG
-251 MESLELLR
+251 IESLELLR
-259 QQSSQRYAYPL
+259 QQSSQRYVYPL
-270 LAELVRIGI
+270 LVELVRIGI

-357 LSRMEGKNEI
+357 LSRIEKGENRPSTENFQFLTRKMGRELDWIMPMLETDSIEVLSMRQDIIYAIGMRQWKKAKNILEQLKTKIRAEDYKEPQIQQEIQFIEAMYELEANKITVSEAEKKYYEALSYTFELSWLSLEELPFIRSEEGI
-367 ICERISVIVPIYNT
+367 IISNIADIYHDMGNLKKSEELF
-381 EKYLARCIE
+381 EKLSSVYQKKQML
-390 SILCQTYTNLEIILV
+390 LKTNSSASAIIL
-405 DDGSTDKSG
+405 GQYSRLLG
-414 DICDFYARKDNRV
+414 DIMNYEK
-427 KVVHKENGG
+427 
-436 AAAARNFAL
+436 AL
-445 NMVTGQY
+445 Y
-452 IGFVDS
+452 I
-458 DDTVEKDFFELLYD
+458 
-472 LICQYD
+472 
-478 ADISMVAYR
+478 
-487 EIEMGEKIAKLK
+487 
-499 DKSLIVMN
+499 
-507 QKQAVKE
+507 
-514 LLFDRKIQNYV
+514 
-525 WNKLYKRKLFQ
+525 
-536 GVYFPIG
+536 
-543 VIYEDISVMY
+543 
-553 DLIRKIEKLV
+553 
-563 YLPESKY
+563 
-570 NYYIRKDSIVNTNSH
+570 
-585 QKRVDELDSVI
+585 DSVN
-596 KRYKDAKRDF
+596 
-606 PELEQEN
+606 L
-613 AYALVM
+613 
-619 WMIRVYSYTVKE
+619 
-631 NDPND
+631 
-636 TFIKEQYEL
+636 QYEL
-645 FQSESQKYL
+645 NDFNLIHIENLLYNQAWAYYEIDREQNNQKIQRKFWTAQRIAEFNRKEELINLLKMRENKYL
-654 CYILTNLKPFKRMIL
+654 K
-669 LAMLWDLEKGKEVV
+669 D
-683 RMDGELHE
+683 D

>member
-1 MSMDIQENPTKV
+1 MSMDIQGNLTKI

-111 KKAKKLLEEYRNS
+111 EKAKKLLEEYRNS

-173 SVLYVGPE
+173 SALYVGSE

-287 ELLQFQKFQKAFEI
+287 KLLQFQKFQKAFEI

-357 LSRMEGKNEI
+357 LSRIEKGENRPSTENFQFLTRKMGRELDWIMPMLETDSIEVLSMRQDIIYAIGMRQWKKAKNILEQLKTKIGAEDYKEPQIQQEIQFIEAMYELEANRITACEAEKEYYEALSYTFELSWLSLEELPFIRSEEGIIISNIADIYHDMGNLKKSEELFEKLSSVYQKKQMFLKTNSSASAIILGQYSRLLGDIMNYEKALYIDSVNLKYELNDFNLIHIENLLYNQAWAYYEI
-367 ICERISVIVPIYNT
+367 DREQNSQKIQRKFWAAQRFAEFNRKEELINLLKMR
-381 EKYLARCIE
+381 ENKYLK
-390 SILCQTYTNLEIILV
+390 
-405 DDGSTDKSG
+405 DD
-414 DICDFYARKDNRV
+414 
-427 KVVHKENGG
+427 
-436 AAAARNFAL
+436 
-445 NMVTGQY
+445 
-452 IGFVDS
+452 
-458 DDTVEKDFFELLYD
+458 
-472 LICQYD
+472 
-478 ADISMVAYR
+478 
-487 EIEMGEKIAKLK
+487 
-499 DKSLIVMN
+499 
-507 QKQAVKE
+507 
-514 LLFDRKIQNYV
+514 
-525 WNKLYKRKLFQ
+525 
-536 GVYFPIG
+536 
-543 VIYEDISVMY
+543 
-553 DLIRKIEKLV
+553 
-563 YLPESKY
+563 
-570 NYYIRKDSIVNTNSH
+570 
-585 QKRVDELDSVI
+585 
-596 KRYKDAKRDF
+596 
-606 PELEQEN
+606 
-613 AYALVM
+613 
-619 WMIRVYSYTVKE
+619 
-631 NDPND
+631 
-636 TFIKEQYEL
+636 
-645 FQSESQKYL
+645 
-654 CYILTNLKPFKRMIL
+654 
-669 LAMLWDLEKGKEVV
+669 
-683 RMDGELHE
+683 

>member
-1 MSMDIQENPTKV
+1 MSMDIQGNLTKI

-111 KKAKKLLEEYRNS
+111 EKAKKLLEEYRNS

-149 DEELYKLSKDAV
+149 GEELYKLSKDAV

-173 SVLYVGPE
+173 SALYVGSE

-235 KLYERMQ
+235 KLYERMK
-242 KIDIGYKIG
+242 KIDIAYKIG
-251 MESLELLR
+251 IESLELLR
-259 QQSSQRYAYPL
+259 QQSSQRYVYPL
-270 LAELVRIGI
+270 LVELVRIGI

-287 ELLQFQKFQKAFEI
+287 ELQQFLKFQKAFAI
-301 VYEENKIPYM
+301 LYEENKIPYM

-357 LSRMEGKNEI
+357 LSRIEKGENRPSTENFQFLTRKMGRELDWIMPMLETDSIEVLSMRQDIIYAIGMRQWKKAKNILEQLKTKIRAEDYKEPQIQQEIQFIEAMYELEANKITVSEAEKKYYEALSYTFELSWLSLEELPFIRSEEGI
-367 ICERISVIVPIYNT
+367 IISNIADIYHDMGNLKKSEELF
-381 EKYLARCIE
+381 EKLSSVYQKKQML
-390 SILCQTYTNLEIILV
+390 LKTNSSASAIIL
-405 DDGSTDKSG
+405 
-414 DICDFYARKDNRV
+414 
-427 KVVHKENGG
+427 
-436 AAAARNFAL
+436 
-445 NMVTGQY
+445 GQY
-452 IGFVDS
+452 S
-458 DDTVEKDFFELLYD
+458 RLLGN
-472 LICQYD
+472 I
-478 ADISMVAYR
+478 
-487 EIEMGEKIAKLK
+487 
-499 DKSLIVMN
+499 MN
-507 QKQAVKE
+507 YKKA
-514 LLFDRKIQNYV
+514 
-525 WNKLYKRKLFQ
+525 LY
-536 GVYFPIG
+536 I
-543 VIYEDISVMY
+543 
-553 DLIRKIEKLV
+553 
-563 YLPESKY
+563 
-570 NYYIRKDSIVNTNSH
+570 
-585 QKRVDELDSVI
+585 DSVN
-596 KRYKDAKRDF
+596 
-606 PELEQEN
+606 L
-613 AYALVM
+613 
-619 WMIRVYSYTVKE
+619 
-631 NDPND
+631 
-636 TFIKEQYEL
+636 QYEL
-645 FQSESQKYL
+645 NDFNLIHIENLLYNQAWAYYEIDREQNNQKIQRKFWTAQRIAEFNRKEELINLLKMRENKYL
-654 CYILTNLKPFKRMIL
+654 
-669 LAMLWDLEKGKEVV
+669 KG
-683 RMDGELHE
+683 D

>member
-1 MSMDIQENPTKV
+1 MDIKGNLTEI

-111 KKAKKLLEEYRNS
+111 EKAKKLLEGYRNS

-137 KIEWLLSRNEKS
+137 KIEWLLSRDEKS
-149 DEELYKLSKDAV
+149 GEELYKLSEDAV

-173 SVLYVGPE
+173 SALYVGPE

-242 KIDIGYKIG
+242 KIDIAYKIG
-251 MESLELLR
+251 IESLELLR
-259 QQSSQRYAYPL
+259 QQSSQRYVYPL
-270 LAELVRIGI
+270 LVELVRIGI

-287 ELLQFQKFQKAFEI
+287 ELQQFLKFQKAFAI
-301 VYEENKIPYM
+301 LYEENKIPYM

-339 QEEVCIDEKGF
+339 QEEVCIDENGF

-357 LSRMEGKNEI
+357 LSRIEKGENRPSTENFQFLTRNMGRELDWIMPMLETDSIEVLSMRQDIIYSIGMRQWKKAQNILEQLKTKIGAEDYKEPQIQQEIQFIEAMYELEANKITVSEAEKKYYEALSYTFELSWLSLEELPFIRSEEGI
-367 ICERISVIVPIYNT
+367 IISNIADIYHDMGNLKKSEELF
-381 EKYLARCIE
+381 EKLSSVYQKKQML
-390 SILCQTYTNLEIILV
+390 LKTNSSASAIIL
-405 DDGSTDKSG
+405 
-414 DICDFYARKDNRV
+414 
-427 KVVHKENGG
+427 
-436 AAAARNFAL
+436 
-445 NMVTGQY
+445 GQY
-452 IGFVDS
+452 S
-458 DDTVEKDFFELLYD
+458 RLLGN
-472 LICQYD
+472 I
-478 ADISMVAYR
+478 
-487 EIEMGEKIAKLK
+487 
-499 DKSLIVMN
+499 MN
-507 QKQAVKE
+507 YKKA
-514 LLFDRKIQNYV
+514 
-525 WNKLYKRKLFQ
+525 LY
-536 GVYFPIG
+536 I
-543 VIYEDISVMY
+543 
-553 DLIRKIEKLV
+553 
-563 YLPESKY
+563 
-570 NYYIRKDSIVNTNSH
+570 
-585 QKRVDELDSVI
+585 DSVN
-596 KRYKDAKRDF
+596 
-606 PELEQEN
+606 L
-613 AYALVM
+613 
-619 WMIRVYSYTVKE
+619 
-631 NDPND
+631 
-636 TFIKEQYEL
+636 QYEL
-645 FQSESQKYL
+645 NDFNLIHIENLLYNQAWAYYEIDREQNNQKIQRKFWTAQRIAEFNRKEELINLLKMRENKYL
-654 CYILTNLKPFKRMIL
+654 
-669 LAMLWDLEKGKEVV
+669 KG
-683 RMDGELHE
+683 D

>member
-104 LSVCEDC
+104 LSVREDC
-111 KKAKKLLEEYRNS
+111 KKAKKLLEEYKNS

-357 LSRMEGKNEI
+357 LSRIEKGENRPSTENFQFLTRKMGRELDWIMPMLETDSIEVLSMRQDIIYAIGMRQWKKAQNILEQLKTKIGAEDYKEPQIQQEIQFIEAMYELEANRITACEAEKEYYEALSYTFELSWLSLEELPFIRSEEGIIISNIADIYHDMGNLKKSEELFEKLSSVYQKKQMLLKTNSSASAIILGQYSRLLGDIMNYEKALYIDSVNLKYELNDFNLIHIENLLYNQAWAYYEI
-367 ICERISVIVPIYNT
+367 DREQNNQKIQRKFWAAQRFAEFNRKEELINLLKMR
-381 EKYLARCIE
+381 ENKYLK
-390 SILCQTYTNLEIILV
+390 
-405 DDGSTDKSG
+405 DD
-414 DICDFYARKDNRV
+414 
-427 KVVHKENGG
+427 
-436 AAAARNFAL
+436 
-445 NMVTGQY
+445 
-452 IGFVDS
+452 
-458 DDTVEKDFFELLYD
+458 
-472 LICQYD
+472 
-478 ADISMVAYR
+478 
-487 EIEMGEKIAKLK
+487 
-499 DKSLIVMN
+499 
-507 QKQAVKE
+507 
-514 LLFDRKIQNYV
+514 
-525 WNKLYKRKLFQ
+525 
-536 GVYFPIG
+536 
-543 VIYEDISVMY
+543 
-553 DLIRKIEKLV
+553 
-563 YLPESKY
+563 
-570 NYYIRKDSIVNTNSH
+570 
-585 QKRVDELDSVI
+585 
-596 KRYKDAKRDF
+596 
-606 PELEQEN
+606 
-613 AYALVM
+613 
-619 WMIRVYSYTVKE
+619 
-631 NDPND
+631 
-636 TFIKEQYEL
+636 
-645 FQSESQKYL
+645 
-654 CYILTNLKPFKRMIL
+654 
-669 LAMLWDLEKGKEVV
+669 
-683 RMDGELHE
+683 

>member
-242 KIDIGYKIG
+242 KIDIAYKIG
-251 MESLELLR
+251 IESLELLR

-270 LAELVRIGI
+270 LVELVRIGI

-301 VYEENKIPYM
+301 VYEENKIPYI

-339 QEEVCIDEKGF
+339 QEEVCIDENGF

-357 LSRMEGKNEI
+357 LSRIEKGENRPSTENFQFLTRKMGRELDWIMPMLETDSIEVLSMRQDIIYSIGMRQWKKAKNILEQLKTKIRAEDYKEPQIQQEIQFIEAMYELEANKITVSEAEKKYYEALSYTFELSWLSLEELPFIRSEEGI
-367 ICERISVIVPIYNT
+367 IISNIADIYHDMGNLKKSEELF
-381 EKYLARCIE
+381 EKLSSVYQKKQML
-390 SILCQTYTNLEIILV
+390 LKTNSSASAIIL
-405 DDGSTDKSG
+405 
-414 DICDFYARKDNRV
+414 
-427 KVVHKENGG
+427 
-436 AAAARNFAL
+436 
-445 NMVTGQY
+445 GQY
-452 IGFVDS
+452 S
-458 DDTVEKDFFELLYD
+458 RLLGN
-472 LICQYD
+472 I
-478 ADISMVAYR
+478 
-487 EIEMGEKIAKLK
+487 
-499 DKSLIVMN
+499 MN
-507 QKQAVKE
+507 YKKA
-514 LLFDRKIQNYV
+514 
-525 WNKLYKRKLFQ
+525 LY
-536 GVYFPIG
+536 I
-543 VIYEDISVMY
+543 
-553 DLIRKIEKLV
+553 
-563 YLPESKY
+563 
-570 NYYIRKDSIVNTNSH
+570 
-585 QKRVDELDSVI
+585 DSVN
-596 KRYKDAKRDF
+596 
-606 PELEQEN
+606 L
-613 AYALVM
+613 
-619 WMIRVYSYTVKE
+619 
-631 NDPND
+631 
-636 TFIKEQYEL
+636 QYEL
-645 FQSESQKYL
+645 NDFNLIHIENLLYNQAWAYYEIDREQNNQKIQRKFWTAQRIAEFNRKEELINLLKMRENKYL
-654 CYILTNLKPFKRMIL
+654 
-669 LAMLWDLEKGKEVV
+669 KG
-683 RMDGELHE
+683 D

>member
-1 MSMDIQENPTKV
+1 MSMDIQGNLTKI

-40 IRTEKIVSG
+40 ISTEKIVSG

-74 MHRIGIVTDYFETVV
+74 MHRIGIVTDYFEIVV

-104 LSVCEDC
+104 LSACEDC
-111 KKAKKLLEEYRNS
+111 EKAKKLLEEYRNS

-149 DEELYKLSKDAV
+149 GEELYKLSKDAV
-161 CCTVQEDWKENL
+161 CCTVQEDWKESL
-173 SVLYVGPE
+173 SALYVGPE

-235 KLYERMQ
+235 KLYERMK
-242 KIDIGYKIG
+242 KIDIAYKIG
-251 MESLELLR
+251 IESLELLR

-270 LAELVRIGI
+270 LVELVRIGI

-287 ELLQFQKFQKAFEI
+287 ELQQFQKFQKAFAI

-339 QEEVCIDEKGF
+339 QEEVCIDENGF

-357 LSRMEGKNEI
+357 LSRIEKGENRPSTENFQFLTRKMGRELDWIMPMLETDSIEVLSMRQDIIYSIGMRQWKKVQNILEQLKTKIRAEDYKEPQIQQEIQFIEAMYELEANKITVSEAEKEYYEALSYTFELSWLSLEELPFIRSEEGI
-367 ICERISVIVPIYNT
+367 IISNIADIYHDMGNLKKSEELF
-381 EKYLARCIE
+381 EKLSSVYQKKQMFLK
-390 SILCQTYTNLEIILV
+390 TNSSASAIIL
-405 DDGSTDKSG
+405 
-414 DICDFYARKDNRV
+414 
-427 KVVHKENGG
+427 
-436 AAAARNFAL
+436 
-445 NMVTGQY
+445 GQY
-452 IGFVDS
+452 S
-458 DDTVEKDFFELLYD
+458 RLLGN
-472 LICQYD
+472 I
-478 ADISMVAYR
+478 
-487 EIEMGEKIAKLK
+487 
-499 DKSLIVMN
+499 MN
-507 QKQAVKE
+507 YKKA
-514 LLFDRKIQNYV
+514 
-525 WNKLYKRKLFQ
+525 LY
-536 GVYFPIG
+536 I
-543 VIYEDISVMY
+543 
-553 DLIRKIEKLV
+553 
-563 YLPESKY
+563 
-570 NYYIRKDSIVNTNSH
+570 
-585 QKRVDELDSVI
+585 DSVN
-596 KRYKDAKRDF
+596 
-606 PELEQEN
+606 L
-613 AYALVM
+613 
-619 WMIRVYSYTVKE
+619 
-631 NDPND
+631 
-636 TFIKEQYEL
+636 QYEL
-645 FQSESQKYL
+645 NDFNLIHIENLLYNQAWAYYEIDREQNNQKIQRKFWAAQRFAEFNRKEELINLLKMRENKYL
-654 CYILTNLKPFKRMIL
+654 K
-669 LAMLWDLEKGKEVV
+669 D
-683 RMDGELHE
+683 D

>member
-1 MSMDIQENPTKV
+1 MSMDIQGNLTKI

-74 MHRIGIVTDYFETVV
+74 MHRIGIVTDYFEIVV

-104 LSVCEDC
+104 LSACEDC
-111 KKAKKLLEEYRNS
+111 EKAKKLLEEYRNS

-149 DEELYKLSKDAV
+149 GEELYKLSKDAV

-173 SVLYVGPE
+173 SALYVGSE

-219 PRMRE
+219 SRMRE

-235 KLYERMQ
+235 KLYERMK
-242 KIDIGYKIG
+242 KIDIAYKIG
-251 MESLELLR
+251 IESLELLR

-287 ELLQFQKFQKAFEI
+287 KLLQFQKFQKAFEI

-357 LSRMEGKNEI
+357 LSRIEKGENRPSTENFQFLTRKMGRELDWIMPMLETDSIEVLSMRQDIIYAIGMRQWKKAKNILEQLKTKIGAEDYKEPQIQQEIQFIEAMYELEANRITACEAEKEYYEALSYTFELSWLSLEELPFIRSEEGI
-367 ICERISVIVPIYNT
+367 IISNIADIYHDMGNLKKSEELF
-381 EKYLARCIE
+381 EKLSSVYQKKQMFL
-390 SILCQTYTNLEIILV
+390 QTNCSASAIIL
-405 DDGSTDKSG
+405 GQYSRLLG
-414 DICDFYARKDNRV
+414 DIMNYK
-427 KVVHKENGG
+427 K
-436 AAAARNFAL
+436 AL
-445 NMVTGQY
+445 Y
-452 IGFVDS
+452 I
-458 DDTVEKDFFELLYD
+458 
-472 LICQYD
+472 
-478 ADISMVAYR
+478 
-487 EIEMGEKIAKLK
+487 
-499 DKSLIVMN
+499 
-507 QKQAVKE
+507 
-514 LLFDRKIQNYV
+514 
-525 WNKLYKRKLFQ
+525 
-536 GVYFPIG
+536 
-543 VIYEDISVMY
+543 
-553 DLIRKIEKLV
+553 
-563 YLPESKY
+563 
-570 NYYIRKDSIVNTNSH
+570 
-585 QKRVDELDSVI
+585 DSVN
-596 KRYKDAKRDF
+596 
-606 PELEQEN
+606 L
-613 AYALVM
+613 
-619 WMIRVYSYTVKE
+619 
-631 NDPND
+631 
-636 TFIKEQYEL
+636 QYEL
-645 FQSESQKYL
+645 NDFNLIHIENLLYNQAWAYYEIDREQNNQKIQRKFWAAQRFAEFNRKEELINLLKMRENKYL
-654 CYILTNLKPFKRMIL
+654 K
-669 LAMLWDLEKGKEVV
+669 D
-683 RMDGELHE
+683 D

>member
-74 MHRIGIVTDYFETVV
+74 MHRIGIVTDYFEIVV

-111 KKAKKLLEEYRNS
+111 EKAKKLLEEYRNS

-149 DEELYKLSKDAV
+149 GEELYKLSKDAV

-173 SVLYVGPE
+173 SALYVGPE

-242 KIDIGYKIG
+242 KIDIAYKIG
-251 MESLELLR
+251 IESLELLR

-270 LAELVRIGI
+270 LVELVRIGI

-287 ELLQFQKFQKAFEI
+287 ELQQFLKFQKAFAI
-301 VYEENKIPYM
+301 LYEENKIPYM

-339 QEEVCIDEKGF
+339 QEEVCIDENGF

-357 LSRMEGKNEI
+357 LSRIEKGENRPSTENFQFLTRKMGRELDWIMPMLETDSIEVLSMRQDIIYAIGMRQWKKAKNILEQLKTKIRAEDYKEPQIQQEIQFIEAMYELEANRITACEAEKEYYEALSYTFELSWLSLEELPFIRSEEGI
-367 ICERISVIVPIYNT
+367 IISNIADIYHDMGNLKKSEELF
-381 EKYLARCIE
+381 EKLSSVYQKKQML
-390 SILCQTYTNLEIILV
+390 LKTNSSASAIIL
-405 DDGSTDKSG
+405 
-414 DICDFYARKDNRV
+414 
-427 KVVHKENGG
+427 
-436 AAAARNFAL
+436 
-445 NMVTGQY
+445 GQY
-452 IGFVDS
+452 S
-458 DDTVEKDFFELLYD
+458 RLLGN
-472 LICQYD
+472 I
-478 ADISMVAYR
+478 
-487 EIEMGEKIAKLK
+487 
-499 DKSLIVMN
+499 MN
-507 QKQAVKE
+507 YKKA
-514 LLFDRKIQNYV
+514 
-525 WNKLYKRKLFQ
+525 LY
-536 GVYFPIG
+536 I
-543 VIYEDISVMY
+543 
-553 DLIRKIEKLV
+553 
-563 YLPESKY
+563 
-570 NYYIRKDSIVNTNSH
+570 
-585 QKRVDELDSVI
+585 DSVN
-596 KRYKDAKRDF
+596 
-606 PELEQEN
+606 L
-613 AYALVM
+613 
-619 WMIRVYSYTVKE
+619 
-631 NDPND
+631 
-636 TFIKEQYEL
+636 QYEL
-645 FQSESQKYL
+645 NDFNLIHIENLLYNQAWAYYEIDREQNNQKIQRKFWAAQRFAEFNRKEELINLLKMRENKYL
-654 CYILTNLKPFKRMIL
+654 K
-669 LAMLWDLEKGKEVV
+669 D
-683 RMDGELHE
+683 D